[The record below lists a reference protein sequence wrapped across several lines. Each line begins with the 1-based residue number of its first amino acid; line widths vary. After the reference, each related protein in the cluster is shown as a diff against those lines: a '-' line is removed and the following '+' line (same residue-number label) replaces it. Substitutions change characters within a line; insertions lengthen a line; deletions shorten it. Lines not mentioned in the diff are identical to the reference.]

1 MKINIYSFEDNFLGT
16 VTYLGQ
22 NKWEDDGFDSED
34 FDKATLD
41 KIAGFLQSKHNER
54 LTELLI
60 GKIDWF
66 TINLPEGF

>member
-16 VTYLGQ
+16 VAYLGQ

-34 FDKATLD
+34 FDKVTLD
-41 KIAGFLQSKHNER
+41 KIVEFLQSKHNER

-66 TINLPEGF
+66 TVNLPEGF